1 MINRILVLLIIMSAP
16 IALSA
21 EESGKTIRVGLVSSP
36 PFVVSESGKSSG
48 LAVELWEEAA
58 KLNGWDY
65 KYQAA
70 DKDPSKALAGLEEN
84 QYDILLGDFSPT
96 VEFHNSVDFTQPF
109 IISHLTILYQK
120 NHNVF
125 IKSIEIIGEHFL
137 IPLFWVILVFVVMSV
152 LFWII
157 EIKRK
162 KVEQADPQ
170 DRRVTHSGWLTS
182 IAMIQGEL
190 PEPPKTMGGR
200 LVMLSSMIVGIFLSA
215 IITAALTTSTTLL
228 EGDKDP
234 YKHLS
239 DVEDKV
245 LLVEK
250 ESIAGTMVSQLG
262 GHPVET
268 ESVNDGFRMLI
279 TNLDQYDG
287 LVTQYPL
294 GRQLLAENKGK
305 KLALSKLNLRNDL
318 LTFAAQKD
326 SPYVQSLNYAL
337 MTMRD
342 EGTSKAIC
350 SKYLG
355 VFVGR
360 HCEF

>member
-1 MINRILVLLIIMSAP
+1 LIIRILALLIMMSAS

-21 EESGKTIRVGLVSSP
+21 EESGKTIRVGLLSSP
-36 PFVVSESGKSSG
+36 PFVLSESGKFSG
-48 LAVELWEEAA
+48 LVVELWEEAA

-70 DKDPSKALAGLEEN
+70 DKDPSKAVAGLEEN

-96 VEFHNSVDFTQPF
+96 VELYNSADFTQPF
-109 IISHLTILYQK
+109 MISHLTILYQK
-120 NHNVF
+120 NHNAF
-125 IKSIEIIGEHFL
+125 LRSIEIIGEHFL
-137 IPLFWVILVFVVMSV
+137 IPLFWVILVFLFMSV

-157 EIKRK
+157 EIRRK
-162 KVEQADPQ
+162 KVEQVDTQ

-215 IITAALTTSTTLL
+215 IVTAALTTSTTLL
-228 EGDKDP
+228 ESDKDP
-234 YKHLS
+234 YQHLS

-250 ESIAGTMVSQLG
+250 ESIAASVVSQLG
-262 GHPVET
+262 GHPVEI
-268 ESVNDGFRMLI
+268 ESANDGFRMLI

-287 LVTQYPL
+287 LVTLYPL
-294 GRQLLAENKGK
+294 GRQLLAAHKGK

-318 LTFAAQKD
+318 LTFAAQKG
-326 SPYVQSLNYAL
+326 SPYVYSLNYAL

-355 VFVGR
+355 VFVGQ

>member
-1 MINRILVLLIIMSAP
+1 MIIRILSLLIMMSTP
-16 IALSA
+16 IVLPA
-21 EESGKTIRVGLVSSP
+21 EESSKTIRVGLVSNA
-36 PFVVSESGKSSG
+36 PFVVTEGGKFSG

-58 KLNGWDY
+58 KLNNWDY
-65 KYQAA
+65 KYQTAGE
-70 DKDPSKALAGLEEN
+70 DPLKAVAGLEEN
-84 QYDILLGDFSPT
+84 QYDILLGDISPT
-96 VEFHNSVDFTQPF
+96 AELHSFAHFTQPF

-120 NHNVF
+120 NQSAF
-125 IKSIEIIGEHFL
+125 IKSLEIIGQHFL
-137 IPLFWVILVFVVMSV
+137 VPLFWVILVFLVMSV
-152 LFWII
+152 LFWIV

-162 KVEQADPQ
+162 KVEQPDTQ

-215 IITAALTTSTTLL
+215 IVTAALTTSTTLL

-234 YKHLS
+234 YRHLS

-250 ESIAGTMVSQLG
+250 ESIAASVVSQLG

-268 ESVNDGFRMLI
+268 ESVDDGFRMFKN
-279 TNLDQYDG
+279 NLNQYDG
-287 LVTQYPL
+287 LVTQYL
-294 GRQLLAENKGK
+294 TGRKLIAEDKTTR
-305 KLALSKLNLRNDL
+305 LALSKVNLRSDIS
-318 LTFAAQKD
+318 TFAVQKN
-326 SPYVQSLNYAL
+326 SPYVRSLNQAL
-337 MTMRD
+337 ISMRD
-342 EGTSKAIC
+342 AGTSRAIG

-360 HCEF
+360 KCEF